1 MTPPRS
7 ELGAAIGARTVR
19 FPRAPRPRRTAGRF
33 WRWASGLL
41 ILAGLALA
49 GDVVATLVWQEPVT
63 AVIATV
69 ARAHVDQRWARG
81 VPLDSADR
89 AELASIRGM
98 DERMAFLAGAEARS
112 APAGAGLGMLS
123 IPAIGL
129 HFELVQGTS
138 EASLAMGPGHYG
150 ATDLPGEGGTIA
162 IAGHRTTYL
171 APFRDINELR
181 PGEPVTLT
189 MPYGTFTYLV
199 QRSAIVAPD
208 DWAITRP
215 VGYER
220 LVLSSCNPLFS
231 AAQRIVVFA
240 RLASAS
246 PRDRAPLTP
255 DTRRNVDFL

>member
-1 MTPPRS
+1 
-7 ELGAAIGARTVR
+7 V
-19 FPRAPRPRRTAGRF
+19 
-33 WRWASGLL
+33 SGLL
-41 ILAGLALA
+41 VLAGLALA

-89 AELASIRGM
+89 AELASIHGM
-98 DERMAFLAGAEARS
+98 DERIAFLAAREAAS
-112 APAGAGLGMLS
+112 APPGAALGTLR

-129 HFELVQGTS
+129 RFELVQGTS
-138 EASLAMGPGHYG
+138 EASLALGPGHYRE
-150 ATDLPGEGGTIA
+150 TDLPGEGGTVA

-171 APFRDINELR
+171 APFRDINQLA
-181 PGEPVTLT
+181 PGEPISLA

-199 QRSAIVAPD
+199 QRTEIVAPD
-208 DWAITRP
+208 DWTIVRP
-215 VGYER
+215 AGYER

-240 RLASAS
+240 RLASAT
-246 PRDRAPLTP
+246 PRHRGPSTP
-255 DTRRNVDFL
+255 ATRRNVDFL